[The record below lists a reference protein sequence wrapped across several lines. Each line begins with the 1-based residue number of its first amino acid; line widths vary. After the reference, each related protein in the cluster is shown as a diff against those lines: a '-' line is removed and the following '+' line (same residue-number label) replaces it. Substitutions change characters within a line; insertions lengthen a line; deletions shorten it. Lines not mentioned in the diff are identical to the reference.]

1 MFVLMCI
8 TLNQDIMGLQ
18 LFLKYYRSMIV
29 FSIMV
34 VHFQGSSLVIRTLKR
49 SRIVD
54 SVKRP
59 SLFILD
65 KATVALK
72 TIACQRIMTKSC
84 LASESTTMLLLLG
97 GFGISKAEGRG
108 SIGLATVE

>member
-1 MFVLMCI
+1 
-8 TLNQDIMGLQ
+8 
-18 LFLKYYRSMIV
+18 MIV
-29 FSIMV
+29 FFYNV
-34 VHFQGSSLVIRTLKR
+34 LKR
-49 SRIVD
+49 NRIVD

-84 LASESTTMLLLLG
+84 LASESTTMLLLLLG

-108 SIGLATVE
+108 SIELATVE